1 MGESV
6 DPNER
11 ARPTGGAEQDS
22 RAGGLSAW
30 TGPTGARRPP
40 GRPHA
45 SPVEWPATSA
55 HVNDFLP
62 GLFQGSVERKNTI
75 LAKDSCRLPHAIR
88 HARAARRQRVGRG
101 SLVGTPAAGTISFE
115 NLRL

>member
-45 SPVEWPATSA
+45 SPV
-55 HVNDFLP
+55 
-62 GLFQGSVERKNTI
+62 
-75 LAKDSCRLPHAIR
+75 
-88 HARAARRQRVGRG
+88 
-101 SLVGTPAAGTISFE
+101 
-115 NLRL
+115 